1 MAQAVVA
8 TDRETDMPDTPD
20 PPTADDTTERA
31 GRVDFPR
38 KADGSRS
45 TSAFGRTVVTEAL
58 RSVDPTGSAA
68 AERETNWRSGYLR
81 HLRRLTEAGM
91 QDAEVARTIATDG
104 LRAVHE
110 GMVVTDADADRPL
123 TTLRDA
129 PADRDLATVVVDGQA
144 QAATNL
150 AVPYRGRMLTGDDLR
165 RQLATWVD
173 DGIVEPTVSEAIDLV
188 LANPDWLRLEGR
200 TVVVLGAGA
209 EIGPL
214 RSLLSWGATVAAVDL
229 PRRGIWDRVLADAR
243 ERAGRLLV
251 PVDPQGLTAAGVDAG
266 RQDLEHTD
274 SSSSD
279 REVARH
285 AGIDLIGEVAATS
298 DWVAGLDGVPVVG
311 TYAYADGG
319 THVRVTVAADV
330 VAQRVL
336 GMRSDAALAFL
347 ATPTDA
353 FVVPEEAV
361 AASAAA
367 YAERSTTA
375 KLVGRPLRT
384 LSGGRL
390 LKRNY
395 APDMAPG
402 LCDALVAQQGPNYA
416 LAKRIHR
423 WRATTARAEGTAVSL
438 NVAPSTRTR
447 SVVKNRVLA
456 AAYAGAHRFGIEV
469 FDPPTTNAL
478 MAALLVHD
486 LHTDGGPAQDLPWQ
500 QEAYAAAHGGLWR
513 TAYAPRS
520 ALGLATVIGVG
531 ATRG

>member
-1 MAQAVVA
+1 
-8 TDRETDMPDTPD
+8 MPDTPH
-20 PPTADDTTERA
+20 PQPAEVDDGT
-31 GRVDFPR
+31 GRVEFPR

-45 TSAFGRTVVTEAL
+45 TSALGRAVVADAL
-58 RSVDPTGSAA
+58 RSVDPTGSTA

-81 HLRRLTEAGM
+81 HVRRLTEAGM
-91 QDAEVARTIATDG
+91 HDAEAARTIAADG
-104 LRAVHE
+104 LRAAHE
-110 GMVVTDADADRPL
+110 RMVVTDADADRPL

-129 PADRDLATVVVDGQA
+129 PADRDLATVVVDGRA
-144 QAATNL
+144 EAATEL
-150 AVPYRGRMLTGDDLR
+150 AVPYRGQTLTGDVLR
-165 RQLATWVD
+165 RQLDTWVD
-173 DGIVEPTVSEAIDLV
+173 DGIVEPSVTEAIDLV

-251 PVDPQGLTAAGVDAG
+251 PVDPTGLTASGVDAG
-266 RQDLEHTD
+266 RHDLEHTD
-274 SSSSD
+274 SSSD

-285 AGIDLIGEVAATS
+285 AGIDLIGEVASSS
-298 DWVAGLDGVPVVG
+298 DWIAGLDGVLVIG

-336 GMRSDAALAFL
+336 GMRPDTALAFL

-353 FVVPEEAV
+353 FVVPREAV

-375 KLVGRPLRT
+375 KLLGRPLRT
-384 LSGGRL
+384 LSAGRL

-423 WRATTARAEGTAVSL
+423 WRATAARANGTTVSL

>member
-1 MAQAVVA
+1 V
-8 TDRETDMPDTPD
+8 PDTPD
-20 PPTADDTTERA
+20 AQDSPDTDDATDDRA
-31 GRVDFPR
+31 GRVEFPR
-38 KADGSRS
+38 KDDGSRS
-45 TSAFGRTVVTEAL
+45 TSALGRAVVAEAL
-58 RSVDPTGSAA
+58 RSVDPTGSTA

-91 QDAEVARTIATDG
+91 HDAEVARTIAADG
-104 LRAVHE
+104 LQAVHE
-110 GMVVTDADADRPL
+110 RMVLTCTDGDRPL
-123 TTLRDA
+123 ATLRDA
-129 PADRDLATVVVDGQA
+129 PADRNLATVAVDGQA
-144 QAATNL
+144 DPQQQL
-150 AVPYRGRMLTGDDLR
+150 AVPYRGRTLVGDGLR
-165 RQLATWVD
+165 RQLATWVE
-173 DGIVEPTVSEAIDLV
+173 DGIIEPTVVEAIDLV

-200 TVVVLGAGA
+200 TVAVLGAGA

-229 PRRGIWDRVLADAR
+229 PRRAIWDRVIADAR
-243 ERAGRLLV
+243 ERAGRLLI
-251 PVDPQGLTAAGVDAG
+251 PVDPAGLSEVDANG
-266 RQDLEHTD
+266 SGTIDAD
-274 SSSSD
+274 SSSD

-285 AGIDLIGEVAATS
+285 AGLDLIGEVAAAA
-298 DWVAGLDGVPVVG
+298 DWVAGLDGVPVIG

-336 GMRSDAALAFL
+336 GMRPDAALAFL

-353 FVVPEEAV
+353 FGVPQEVVAT
-361 AASAAA
+361 SAAA
-367 YAERSTTA
+367 YADRSTTA
-375 KLVGRPLRT
+375 RLLGRPLRT

-395 APDMAPG
+395 APDVSPG

-423 WRATTARAEGTAVSL
+423 WRATAARADGTTVSL

-486 LHTDGGPAQDLPWQ
+486 LHTDGGPAQELPWQ